1 MLVLIHVKVIYSN
14 FILKFYKI
22 DIVNYLIIGDSGGP
36 LYILDKIGDKTK
48 FVNVGVVSYGS
59 GCARNNTAG

>member
-1 MLVLIHVKVIYSN
+1 MGY
-14 FILKFYKI
+14 
-22 DIVNYLIIGDSGGP
+22 SGGKTYTSS
-36 LYILDKIGDKTK
+36 LSLLFLDKIGDKTK